1 MEKEDLQE
9 IEERVKYINHK
20 VTALCVWKD
29 EFEKRYESDMRWIK
43 CMLKAIVI
51 ILSVLLGLVTYL

>member
-1 MEKEDLQE
+1 MEQDTLKE
-9 IEERVKYINHK
+9 IEDRVKYINHK

-29 EFEKRYESDMRWIK
+29 EFEKRYDSDMRWIK

-51 ILSVLLGLVTYL
+51 ILSVILGLVTYL